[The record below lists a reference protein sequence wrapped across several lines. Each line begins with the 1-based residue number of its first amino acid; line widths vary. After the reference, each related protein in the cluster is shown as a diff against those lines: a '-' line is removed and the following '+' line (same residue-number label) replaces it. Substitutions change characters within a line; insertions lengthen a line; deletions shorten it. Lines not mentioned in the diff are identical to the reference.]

1 MDGLRVV
8 LMADH
13 EKTPEEIL
21 LDARDANL
29 RSYAGSTVQTIPKS
43 WLRRVDLQS
52 FFRSDLEIALV
63 RVEGQ
68 PHIEIRRRRWAVEEV
83 ER

>member
-1 MDGLRVV
+1 MAGLRVV
-8 LMADH
+8 LMADQ
-13 EKTPEEIL
+13 EKIPEEIL
-21 LDARDANL
+21 LDAKNANL

-52 FFRSDLEIALV
+52 FFNADLEIALV
-63 RVEGQ
+63 HAEGQ
-68 PHIEIRRRRWAVEEV
+68 PHIEIRRRQWTIEAG

>member
-1 MDGLRVV
+1 
-8 LMADH
+8 MAEQ
-13 EKTPEEIL
+13 EKTTEEIL

-29 RSYAGSTVQTIPKS
+29 RPYGGSTIQTIPKN

-63 RVEGQ
+63 HVHGTA
-68 PHIEIRRRRWAVEEV
+68 HIEIRRKQWAVKE
-83 ER
+83 